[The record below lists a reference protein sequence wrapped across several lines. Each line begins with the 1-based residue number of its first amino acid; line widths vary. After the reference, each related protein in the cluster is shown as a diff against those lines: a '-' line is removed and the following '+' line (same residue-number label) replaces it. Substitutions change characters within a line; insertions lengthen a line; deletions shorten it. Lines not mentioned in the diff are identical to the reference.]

1 MEISLWR
8 YTMSRQYMLRSVP
21 ALPIVAPPRTALVC
35 KICGACIECYEEW
48 AHFCAHVNDD
58 SSPVADQFADGF
70 FQQITISSG
79 KKSRD
84 VPFGASRDALF
95 NASRDVPFG
104 ASSSSSSFS
113 PNKQSPPGNYRPSGR
128 SPNYFSPTISFIHI
142 SPDS

>member
-1 MEISLWR
+1 MERDKISLWR

-84 VPFGASRDALF
+84 ASFG
-95 NASRDVPFG
+95 ASRDVPFG
-104 ASSSSSSFS
+104 TSSSFS
-113 PNKQSPPGNYRPSGR
+113 PSKQSPPGNYRPSGR